1 MIPKRFLAAL
11 VVAAIFWPIAI
22 CVLLAVARLLAA
34 LNDMSGAR
42 VLDWIAAAAGIIWI
56 VTLIVLVIVQGIDSL
71 RGPPAPPDSS
81 LE

>member
-1 MIPKRFLAAL
+1 VIPKRFLAAL

-34 LNDMSGAR
+34 LNDISGAR
-42 VLDWIAAAAGIIWI
+42 VLDWIAASAGILWVI
-56 VTLIVLVIVQGIDSL
+56 TLIALVIVQGMNSL
-71 RGPPAPPDSS
+71 QGPLDPPDSS